1 MIVTILA
8 KPAKGTT
15 STPAK
20 AETTPNRAARRAKKI
35 RATRTPTA
43 AKRTSAAKPLATVA
57 TESAQR
63 SASMTP
69 RSHETVTVKAET
81 LAATP
86 HKMLTF
92 LQATSKHAHL
102 MAVLATRGFSQ
113 AERDR
118 GWRLLQKVS
127 GYHAPGEP
135 TPSQTP
141 QEAFEKLGEWID
153 VNLPIFALSLRHRH
167 PDQYAVVFAEPAPS
181 KAEGVVV
188 AATKFLDRVESLEAE
203 AQSPANL
210 AAVEKLRARGLTSDE
225 RASVRAL
232 CVAAR
237 GGDSPATSTRGA
249 ARTAM
254 TTEEL
259 YLYEARAW
267 YEEWSGI
274 ARKLIERRS
283 DLILLGLAKRKS
295 GKTAAADDESTTEDD
310 TDEDE
315 ASPI

>member
-15 STPAK
+15 STSAK
-20 AETTPNRAARRAKKI
+20 AETTPNRAARRAKKV
-35 RATRTPTA
+35 RTTRTATA
-43 AKRTSAAKPLATVA
+43 AKPPRVTKSVTLTA
-57 TESAQR
+57 TESAPR

-69 RSHETVTVKAET
+69 RSHETVTVKPET

-127 GYHAPGEP
+127 GYRDPGEP
-135 TPSQTP
+135 TTSQTP
-141 QEAFEKLGEWID
+141 QEAFDKLGEWLD
-153 VNLPIFALSLRHRH
+153 VNLAIFALSLRHRH

-188 AATKFLDRVESLEAE
+188 AATKLLDRVESLEAE
-203 AQSPANL
+203 PQSPGNL
-210 AAVEKLRARGLTSDE
+210 AALQTLQARGLTAEE
-225 RASVRAL
+225 RANVRAL
-232 CVAAR
+232 CRDAR
-237 GGDSPATSTRGA
+237 GGDTPASSAQPTARST
-249 ARTAM
+249 M

-274 ARKLIERRS
+274 ARKLIERRA

-295 GKTAAADDESTTEDD
+295 GKTAATDDESTTDDDADEDD
-310 TDEDE
+310 